1 MTREDEQLQ
10 RWVDHFNEL
19 LNRPSPT
26 ETPSIL
32 EAPSELEVNCEKP
45 SKEEI
50 VKAVKKLKSE
60 KAAGP
65 DNIPPETLKL
75 DPHTTAGMLYEL
87 FGKIWQEEEMPTEW
101 NESHIIKLPKK
112 GDTREC
118 KNYIIFADN
127 GWKDPTQNYAD
138 AFPDS
143 C

>member
-50 VKAVKKLKSE
+50 VKAIKNLKSG

-65 DNIPPETLKL
+65 DNIPPEALKV
-75 DPHTTAGMLYEL
+75 DPHTTAGLLFEL
-87 FGKIWQEEEMPTEW
+87 FGKIWQEEEMPAGY

-118 KNYIIFADN
+118 KNYRGIF
-127 GWKDPTQNYAD
+127 
-138 AFPDS
+138 
-143 C
+143 